1 METLDAAPETG
12 GSAPQHTAHHRW
24 AFWGAAAVVVAADQA
39 TKTLI
44 RTFMDR
50 GETWP
55 SADWPVRLKYVT
67 NTGAAFGILQD
78 QTVFLTVMALIGLAA
93 IYVYYR
99 YPPFQHWVATLA
111 IGMMLGGAVGN
122 LIDRIIRGRVTDF
135 IDFPRF
141 PSFNIA
147 DSSITVGVAI
157 IIIGYLLLEA
167 RKEAPA
173 PSDADA

>member
-1 METLDAAPETG
+1 MDTIDPALEAG
-12 GSAPQHTAHHRW
+12 SSAPPRSALHRW
-24 AFWGAAAVVVAADQA
+24 AFWGAAVAVVAADQI

-50 GETWP
+50 GDTWP
-55 SADWPVRLKYVT
+55 SSDWPVRLKYVT
-67 NTGAAFGILQD
+67 NTGAAFGILED
-78 QTVFLTVMALIGLAA
+78 QAAFLIVMAFIGLAA

-122 LIDRIIRGRVTDF
+122 LVDRVFRGRVTDF

-141 PSFNIA
+141 PSFNVA
-147 DSSITVGVAI
+147 DSSITIGVAI
-157 IIIGYLLLEA
+157 IIIGYFLIEA

-173 PSDADA
+173 PADADS